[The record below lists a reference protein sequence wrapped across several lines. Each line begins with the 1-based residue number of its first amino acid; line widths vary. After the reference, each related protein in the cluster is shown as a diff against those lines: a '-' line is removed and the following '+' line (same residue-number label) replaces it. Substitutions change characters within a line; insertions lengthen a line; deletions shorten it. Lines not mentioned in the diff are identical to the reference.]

1 MNRSKLRRLR
11 IVVLAAGFSTRLGKP
26 KALARV
32 HGVSLIRRTVALL
45 APFTQSRT
53 VVVVPPRSLRYGVEL
68 HGLEAIL
75 VANFER
81 GNGLSSSVRRA
92 IARARYSSAILLVP
106 VDLAALSRRD
116 IARLIAR
123 WRGARRRVVAARL
136 ANRPGTPLIL
146 PRWLY
151 ARAASI
157 TGDVGLRE
165 LMARLPAQHVALV
178 SLPSAARDID
188 TPQDLRDARR
198 RPITKVDF

>member
-1 MNRSKLRRLR
+1 MNSSDRPRLR
-11 IVVLAAGFSTRLGKP
+11 FVVLAAGFSTRLGNP

-45 APFTQSRT
+45 APFAQSRT
-53 VVVVPPRSLRYGVEL
+53 IVVVPPRSLRYGVEL
-68 HGLEAIL
+68 HGLKAIL
-75 VANFER
+75 VANLGR
-81 GNGLSSSVRRA
+81 GSGLSSSVRRA
-92 IARARYSSAILLVP
+92 IARGRYSSAILLVP

-123 WRGARRRVVAARL
+123 WRCSRRRVVAARL

-157 TGDVGLRE
+157 TGDVGLRD
-165 LMARLPAQHVALV
+165 LLARLPAEHVALL

-198 RPITKVDF
+198 RPITRFDF